1 MPMITSFYGII
12 IYIYF
17 KNKEHNPPHFHAQYG
32 EHEGIFDIRT
42 LEMIDGELPPN
53 AKRMAKEWGA
63 LHQAELM
70 NIWET
75 QNFKK
80 LPPLE

>member
-42 LEMIDGELPPN
+42 LELIDGEKSGESCTSPSLWRYG
-53 AKRMAKEWGA
+53 KRRTLKNCRRWNNGRPEW
-63 LHQAELM
+63 H
-70 NIWET
+70 I
-75 QNFKK
+75 
-80 LPPLE
+80 